1 MYLVLAL
8 ALAVDWITPPDPR
21 LPVHG
26 LPWYAE
32 NSGEAIRLPQRL
44 KASLPPAVW
53 NLGLSPSGG
62 RLRFRTGSTR
72 WGRRQVQILNR
83 HDDCCFGE
91 RQHDAAISGL
101 ACEPA
106 YRIYEKAVQQALG
119 AHGEFH
125 LEIDDSAPHHM
136 ISPATVKA
144 IVNQIKR

>member
-62 RLRFRTGSTR
+62 RLRFRTDSTR
-72 WGRRQVQILNR
+72 GGRRQVQILNR

-91 RQHDAAISGL
+91 RHTMPPFPVSLTNPPTGSTKKPSSRPWVPTASFTWKSTTPL
-101 ACEPA
+101 
-106 YRIYEKAVQQALG
+106 R
-119 AHGEFH
+119 
-125 LEIDDSAPHHM
+125 
-136 ISPATVKA
+136 TT
-144 IVNQIKR
+144 